1 MPNKC
6 KFIFKSFSIFF
17 LLLVTSCASL
27 NQQQSLEATYIGKFQ
42 LTQDNNSSIFNITI
56 SKSSEMIIIQVKKA
70 LLGNVA
76 KITIEKSKPI
86 SVFPKQNY
94 KYRNLLN
101 EISPDTYLSF
111 INKCL
116 ELKKVDNKITE
127 INNNLNIACTFE
139 DNFKSILIQSKDG
152 YLVKGKLKKYED

>member
-1 MPNKC
+1 M
-6 KFIFKSFSIFF
+6 
-17 LLLVTSCASL
+17 

-42 LTQDNNSSIFNITI
+42 LTQNNNSSIFNITI
-56 SKSSEMIIIQVKKA
+56 SKSSEIIIIQVKKA

-86 SVFPKQNY
+86 SVFPKQDY

-116 ELKKVDNKITE
+116 ELKKVDNKIAE

-139 DNFKSILIQSKDG
+139 DNFKSILIQSRDG
-152 YLVKGKLKKYED
+152 YFVKGKLKKYED

>member
-1 MPNKC
+1 M
-6 KFIFKSFSIFF
+6 
-17 LLLVTSCASL
+17 

-56 SKSSEMIIIQVKKA
+56 SKSSEMIIIQVKKS

-76 KITIEKSKPI
+76 KIAIEKSKPI
-86 SVFPKQNY
+86 SVFPKPDY

-101 EISPDTYLSF
+101 ELNSNKYFSF
-111 INKCL
+111 INRCL
-116 ELKKVDNKITE
+116 ELKKVDNKIVE
-127 INNNLNIACTFE
+127 IINNNLNITCKFE
-139 DNFKSILIQSKDG
+139 DNFKSILIQSKDR

>member
-1 MPNKC
+1 M
-6 KFIFKSFSIFF
+6 
-17 LLLVTSCASL
+17 

-42 LTQDNNSSIFNITI
+42 LTQDNNSSVFNITI

-86 SVFPKQNY
+86 SVFPKQDY

-101 EISPDTYLSF
+101 EISSDTYLSF

-116 ELKKVDNKITE
+116 ELKKVDNKIAE

>member
-1 MPNKC
+1 M
-6 KFIFKSFSIFF
+6 
-17 LLLVTSCASL
+17 

-56 SKSSEMIIIQVKKA
+56 SKSSEIIIIQVKKA

-86 SVFPKQNY
+86 SVFPKQDY

-101 EISPDTYLSF
+101 EI
-111 INKCL
+111 
-116 ELKKVDNKITE
+116 
-127 INNNLNIACTFE
+127 
-139 DNFKSILIQSKDG
+139 
-152 YLVKGKLKKYED
+152 

>member
-1 MPNKC
+1 M
-6 KFIFKSFSIFF
+6 
-17 LLLVTSCASL
+17 

-86 SVFPKQNY
+86 SVFPKQDY

-116 ELKKVDNKITE
+116 ELKKVDNKIVE

>member
-1 MPNKC
+1 M
-6 KFIFKSFSIFF
+6 
-17 LLLVTSCASL
+17 

-42 LTQDNNSSIFNITI
+42 LIQDNNSSIFNITI

-116 ELKKVDNKITE
+116 ELKKVDNKMVE
-127 INNNLNIACTFE
+127 INNNLNIACAFE

>member
-1 MPNKC
+1 M
-6 KFIFKSFSIFF
+6 
-17 LLLVTSCASL
+17 

-56 SKSSEMIIIQVKKA
+56 SKSSEMIIIQVKKS

-86 SVFPKQNY
+86 SVFPKPDY

-101 EISPDTYLSF
+101 ELNSNQYFSF
-111 INKCL
+111 INRCL
-116 ELKKVDNKITE
+116 ELQKVDNKIAE
-127 INNNLNIACTFE
+127 IINNNLNITCKFE
-139 DNFKSILIQSKDG
+139 DNFKSILIQSKDR

>member
-1 MPNKC
+1 
-6 KFIFKSFSIFF
+6 
-17 LLLVTSCASL
+17 L

-56 SKSSEMIIIQVKKA
+56 SKSSEIIIIQVKKA

-86 SVFPKQNY
+86 SVFPKQDY

-101 EISPDTYLSF
+101 EI
-111 INKCL
+111 
-116 ELKKVDNKITE
+116 
-127 INNNLNIACTFE
+127 
-139 DNFKSILIQSKDG
+139 
-152 YLVKGKLKKYED
+152 

>member
-1 MPNKC
+1 M
-6 KFIFKSFSIFF
+6 
-17 LLLVTSCASL
+17 

-86 SVFPKQNY
+86 SVFPKPDY

-101 EISPDTYLSF
+101 ELNSDKYFSF
-111 INKCL
+111 INGCL
-116 ELKKVDNKITE
+116 ELQKVDNKIAE
-127 INNNLNIACTFE
+127 IINNNLNIACKFE
-139 DNFKSILIQSKDG
+139 DNFKSILIQSRDG
-152 YLVKGKLKKYED
+152 YLVQGKLKKYED

>member
-1 MPNKC
+1 
-6 KFIFKSFSIFF
+6 
-17 LLLVTSCASL
+17 L

-56 SKSSEMIIIQVKKA
+56 SKSSEMIIIQVKKS

-86 SVFPKQNY
+86 SVFPKPDY

-101 EISPDTYLSF
+101 ELNSNKYFSF
-111 INKCL
+111 INRCL
-116 ELKKVDNKITE
+116 ELKKVDNKIVE
-127 INNNLNIACTFE
+127 IINNNLNITCKFE
-139 DNFKSILIQSKDG
+139 DNFKSILIQSKDR

>member
-1 MPNKC
+1 M
-6 KFIFKSFSIFF
+6 
-17 LLLVTSCASL
+17 

-42 LTQDNNSSIFNITI
+42 LTQDNNSSVFNITI

-86 SVFPKQNY
+86 SVFPKQDY

-116 ELKKVDNKITE
+116 ELKKVDNKMVE
-127 INNNLNIACTFE
+127 INNNLNIACAFE

-152 YLVKGKLKKYED
+152 YLIKGKLKKYED

>member
-1 MPNKC
+1 M
-6 KFIFKSFSIFF
+6 
-17 LLLVTSCASL
+17 

-56 SKSSEMIIIQVKKA
+56 SKSSEIIIIQVKKA

-86 SVFPKQNY
+86 SVFPKQDY

-116 ELKKVDNKITE
+116 ELKKVDNKIVE

-139 DNFKSILIQSKDG
+139 DNFKSILIQSRDG
-152 YLVKGKLKKYED
+152 YFVKGKLKKYED

>member
-1 MPNKC
+1 M
-6 KFIFKSFSIFF
+6 
-17 LLLVTSCASL
+17 

-86 SVFPKQNY
+86 SVFPKPDY

-101 EISPDTYLSF
+101 ELNSDKYFSF
-111 INKCL
+111 INGCL
-116 ELKKVDNKITE
+116 ELQKVDNKIAE
-127 INNNLNIACTFE
+127 IINNNLNIACKFE
-139 DNFKSILIQSKDG
+139 DNFKSILIQSRDG
-152 YLVKGKLKKYED
+152 YLVQGELKKYED

>member
-1 MPNKC
+1 M
-6 KFIFKSFSIFF
+6 
-17 LLLVTSCASL
+17 
-27 NQQQSLEATYIGKFQ
+27 NQQQSFEATYIGKFQ

-56 SKSSEMIIIQVKKA
+56 SKSSEIIIIQVKKA

-86 SVFPKQNY
+86 SVFPKQDY

-116 ELKKVDNKITE
+116 ELKKVDNKIVE

-139 DNFKSILIQSKDG
+139 DNFKSILIQSRDG
-152 YLVKGKLKKYED
+152 YFVKGKLKKYED

>member
-1 MPNKC
+1 
-6 KFIFKSFSIFF
+6 
-17 LLLVTSCASL
+17 LLAASCASL
-27 NQQQSLEATYIGKFQ
+27 NQQQSFEATYIGKFQ

-56 SKSSEMIIIQVKKA
+56 SKSSEIIIIQVKKA

-86 SVFPKQNY
+86 SVFPKQDY

-101 EISPDTYLSF
+101 EINSDTYFSF
-111 INKCL
+111 INRCL
-116 ELKKVDNKITE
+116 ELKKVDNNIAE
-127 INNNLNIACTFE
+127 INNNNLNIACAFE

-152 YLVKGKLKKYED
+152 YFVKGKLKKYED